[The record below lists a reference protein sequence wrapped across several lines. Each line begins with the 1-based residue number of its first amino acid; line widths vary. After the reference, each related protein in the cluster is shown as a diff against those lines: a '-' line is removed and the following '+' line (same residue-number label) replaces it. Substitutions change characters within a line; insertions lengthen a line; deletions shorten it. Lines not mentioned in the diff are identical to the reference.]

1 MQRLGLTH
9 WPIGINIV
17 DLYVIIITVNT
28 TIDRGIRLLE
38 FICYNYMIVANTLGI
53 NKSSRIVTW
62 HSPDGKT
69 NNQIDYIIMKRRF
82 KSDINVA
89 KTRVYN
95 NADIGSDYDLVMILQ
110 TIIQISK
117 KTKEHSQKLYHW
129 TAT

>member
-28 TIDRGIRLLE
+28 TIDRGIRLE
-38 FICYNYMIVANTLGI
+38 FICYNYMIVANILGI